1 MHLEHRRL
9 YLNHISK
16 IFILISFQTGEANFQ
31 LALIKNKIGKKEK
44 TFFNLKKK
52 RQVDR
57 WATTASNML
66 LDLSN
71 PPIGSF
77 IIISFLIWWYIIVG
91 VWLGCPNFLC
101 PMGLF
106 KGVGELIVEIQ
117 GYPPTFWGVKWHIKH
132 CGNTMFLFFQFNQK
146 NKHHPSL
153 LR

>member
-44 TFFNLKKK
+44 AFFNLKKGKKK

-71 PPIGSF
+71 PPIASF

-101 PMGLF
+101 PIGLF

-117 GYPPTFWGVKWHIKH
+117 GYPPY
-132 CGNTMFLFFQFNQK
+132 FLRCQMAYK
-146 NKHHPSL
+146 VVLPSVNIF
-153 LR
+153 